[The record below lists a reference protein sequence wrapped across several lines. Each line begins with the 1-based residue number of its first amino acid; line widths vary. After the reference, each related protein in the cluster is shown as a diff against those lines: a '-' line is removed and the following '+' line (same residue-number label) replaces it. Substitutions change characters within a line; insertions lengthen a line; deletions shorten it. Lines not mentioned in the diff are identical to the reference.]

1 MDLKPE
7 VDAAR
12 VRTLLREHFAG
23 DVADVLSLPGGA
35 FSSAF
40 AFTAGGLAYVI
51 RLSAAPQAAESFA
64 KDDYA
69 WRHFA
74 SAALPIPRIVATG
87 PTADGHFA
95 IGERIPGRTL
105 EELSPGER
113 QPLLPAT
120 LDTLDAITR
129 ADLSASHG
137 YGDWGSDG
145 NGRFASWRDYL
156 AAIVENEAE
165 GFYQGWHALFRES
178 FLERDVYEVV
188 YRQLLQLVRH
198 CPEARALLHN
208 DYWFENILA
217 DGGRVTGVIDWG
229 NALYGD
235 PLYDVARL
243 AWGSDGPGWWFDD
256 GAAVLHA
263 LYGAAPRYAERIACY
278 QCHLGLDDLR
288 YYAKTGRR
296 AEYERARDKLLALD
310 AAGSDG
316 TAA

>member
-1 MDLKPE
+1 MSLKPE
-7 VDAAR
+7 ADAAR
-12 VRTLLREHFAG
+12 VHALLHEQFAG
-23 DVADVLSLPGGA
+23 EVADVLPLPGGA
-35 FSSAF
+35 FSRAF

-51 RLSAAPQAAESFA
+51 RLSSAPQAAESFA

-74 SAALPIPRIVATG
+74 SPVLPIPRVVATG
-87 PTADGHFA
+87 PTAGGHYA
-95 IGERIPGRTL
+95 ISERVPGRTL
-105 EELSPGER
+105 EEISPGER
-113 QPLLPAT
+113 RPLLPAT
-120 LDTLDAITR
+120 LDTLDAIAR
-129 ADLSASHG
+129 ADVSASRG
-137 YGDWGSDG
+137 YGDWGDDG

-165 GFYQGWHALFRES
+165 GFYRDWHALFRDDA
-178 FLERDVYEVV
+178 LERGVYEVV
-188 YRQLLQLVRH
+188 YRRMLQLVVH
-198 CPEARALLHN
+198 CPEERALLHN

-243 AWGSDGPGWWFDD
+243 AWGSDWPGWWFDG

-263 LYGAAPRYAERIACY
+263 RYGAAPRYAERIACY
-278 QCHLGLDDLR
+278 QCHIGLDDLR

-296 AEYERARDKLLALD
+296 PFYEWARDKLLALV
-310 AAGSDG
+310 AGGSDG
-316 TAA
+316 TTA